1 MPDRLKTTAY
11 VNSDVTN
18 HFAGRTVFWG
28 ASTMRKIASM
38 AAIAAFLVT
47 SGSAS
52 AAVTI
57 CPGGGCSAQ
66 PGSNVLINKGVPGTS
81 VTGTL
86 NNAPATVLFSSP
98 EQLIGLANGQSR
110 VAAVDGVLNNPL
122 TFSINSGLISALEF
136 NIDALTNGKVFFTFT
151 GGNSDGLV
159 TSSYTLDKNGNNF
172 FNAFDGTFSSVKMT
186 FTNGATVAD
195 VAQFRLNTAVAA
207 VPEPATWALMLL
219 GFASIGFTI
228 RRRRDKVVR
237 LSIA

>member
-1 MPDRLKTTAY
+1 
-11 VNSDVTN
+11 
-18 HFAGRTVFWG
+18 
-28 ASTMRKIASM
+28 MRKIASM
-38 AAIAAFLVT
+38 AAVAAFLVA

-57 CPGGGCSAQ
+57 CLGGGCSAQ

-110 VAAVDGVLNNPL
+110 VGAVDGVLNNPL

-159 TSSYTLDKNGNNF
+159 TSSYALDKNGNNF

-195 VAQFRLNTAVAA
+195 VAQFRLNTAPAVAP

-219 GFASIGFTI
+219 GFAGIGFTI
-228 RRRRDKVVR
+228 RRRRDNDVR